1 MKDNRNRNR
10 RNSADNKNDAFIE
23 KVLFINRTTK
33 VTKGGKNLGF
43 AALVVVGDG
52 VSSAG
57 FALGKANEVADAI
70 KKGIGKA
77 RKQVVL
83 IKKKGT
89 TIPHQIIGKFGAAGI
104 LLKPATEGTGVIA
117 CSPVRAVCE
126 CAGIKD
132 ILTKNL
138 KNTTNPVN
146 VVKATF
152 QGLLSLKGGQKNLEE
167 TLEAT
172 SEVTPEVAS
181 EVTSEVV
188 SEGTPEVAS
197 EGTPEVASEVTPDA
211 TSETSSE
218 TTPKD

>member
-1 MKDNRNRNR
+1 MKDNRNKN
-10 RNSADNKNDAFIE
+10 NSANNKGEAFIE

-70 KKGIGKA
+70 RKGIGKA
-77 RKQVVL
+77 KKQITS

-89 TIPHQIIGKFGAAGI
+89 TIPHQVIGKFGAAGI
-104 LLKPATEGTGVIA
+104 LLKPAAQGTGVIA

-152 QGLLSLKGGQKNLEE
+152 EGLKSLKG
-167 TLEAT
+167 
-172 SEVTPEVAS
+172 
-181 EVTSEVV
+181 
-188 SEGTPEVAS
+188 
-197 EGTPEVASEVTPDA
+197 
-211 TSETSSE
+211 
-218 TTPKD
+218 

>member
-1 MKDNRNRNR
+1 LNENRNK
-10 RNSADNKNDAFIE
+10 NKDTEKKGEAFIE

-33 VTKGGKNLGF
+33 VTKGGKNLSF

-52 VSSAG
+52 ESSAG

-70 KKGIGKA
+70 KKGISKA
-77 RKQVVL
+77 RKAVIT

-89 TIPHQIIGKFGAAGI
+89 TIPHQVIGKFGAAGI
-104 LLKPATEGTGVIA
+104 LLKPAAKGTGVVA

-152 QGLLSLKGGQKNLEE
+152 EGLKSLKG
-167 TLEAT
+167 
-172 SEVTPEVAS
+172 
-181 EVTSEVV
+181 
-188 SEGTPEVAS
+188 
-197 EGTPEVASEVTPDA
+197 
-211 TSETSSE
+211 
-218 TTPKD
+218 

>member
-1 MKDNRNRNR
+1 MKDNRNRN
-10 RNSADNKNDAFIE
+10 NSADNKDKAFIE

-43 AALVVVGDG
+43 TALVVVGDG

-70 KKGIGKA
+70 RKGIGKA
-77 RKQVVL
+77 RKQIVP
-83 IKKKGT
+83 INKKGT
-89 TIPHQIIGKFGAAGI
+89 TIPHQVIGKFGAAGI
-104 LLKPATEGTGVIA
+104 LLKPAAQGTGVVA

-152 QGLLSLKGGQKNLEE
+152 KGLQSLKGDQRK
-167 TLEAT
+167 
-172 SEVTPEVAS
+172 S
-181 EVTSEVV
+181 
-188 SEGTPEVAS
+188 
-197 EGTPEVASEVTPDA
+197 
-211 TSETSSE
+211 
-218 TTPKD
+218 

>member
-1 MKDNRNRNR
+1 MKDNRNRN
-10 RNSADNKNDAFIE
+10 NSANNKDEAFIE

-43 AALVVVGDG
+43 TALVVVGDG

-70 KKGIGKA
+70 RKGIGKA
-77 RKQVVL
+77 RKQ
-83 IKKKGT
+83 ITSINKKGT
-89 TIPHQIIGKFGAAGI
+89 TIPHQVIGKFGAAGI
-104 LLKPATEGTGVIA
+104 LLKPAAQGTGVIA

-152 QGLLSLKGGQKNLEE
+152 EGLKSLKGDRVEE
-167 TLEAT
+167 TSNIA
-172 SEVTPEVAS
+172 
-181 EVTSEVV
+181 
-188 SEGTPEVAS
+188 
-197 EGTPEVASEVTPDA
+197 
-211 TSETSSE
+211 
-218 TTPKD
+218 PKD

>member
-1 MKDNRNRNR
+1 MKDNRNRN
-10 RNSADNKNDAFIE
+10 NSANNKDEAFIE

-43 AALVVVGDG
+43 TALVVVGDG

-70 KKGIGKA
+70 RKGIGKA
-77 RKQVVL
+77 RKQITL
-83 IKKKGT
+83 INKKGT
-89 TIPHQIIGKFGAAGI
+89 TIPHQVVGKFGAAGI
-104 LLKPATEGTGVIA
+104 LLKPATQGTGVIA

-152 QGLLSLKGGQKNLEE
+152 EGLKSLKGDRPK
-167 TLEAT
+167 EA
-172 SEVTPEVAS
+172 SNVA
-181 EVTSEVV
+181 
-188 SEGTPEVAS
+188 
-197 EGTPEVASEVTPDA
+197 
-211 TSETSSE
+211 
-218 TTPKD
+218 PKD

>member
-1 MKDNRNRNR
+1 LKDNRNRN
-10 RNSADNKNDAFIE
+10 NSADNKGEAFIE

-43 AALVVVGDG
+43 TALVVVGDG
-52 VSSAG
+52 ISSAG

-70 KKGIGKA
+70 RKGIGKA
-77 RKQVVL
+77 RKQITL
-83 IKKKGT
+83 INKKGT
-89 TIPHQIIGKFGAAGI
+89 TIPHQVVGKFGAAGI
-104 LLKPATEGTGVIA
+104 LLKPAAQGTGVIA

-152 QGLLSLKGGQKNLEE
+152 EGLKSLKGDRAEE
-167 TLEAT
+167 TSNIA
-172 SEVTPEVAS
+172 
-181 EVTSEVV
+181 
-188 SEGTPEVAS
+188 
-197 EGTPEVASEVTPDA
+197 
-211 TSETSSE
+211 
-218 TTPKD
+218 PKD

>member
-1 MKDNRNRNR
+1 MKDNRNRN
-10 RNSADNKNDAFIE
+10 NSADNKGEAFIE

-43 AALVVVGDG
+43 TALVVVGDG
-52 VSSAG
+52 ISSAG

-70 KKGIGKA
+70 RKGIGKA
-77 RKQVVL
+77 RKQITL
-83 IKKKGT
+83 INKKGT
-89 TIPHQIIGKFGAAGI
+89 TIPHQVVGKFGAAGI
-104 LLKPATEGTGVIA
+104 LLKPAAQGTGVIA

-152 QGLLSLKGGQKNLEE
+152 EGLKSLKGDRAEE
-167 TLEAT
+167 TSNIA
-172 SEVTPEVAS
+172 
-181 EVTSEVV
+181 
-188 SEGTPEVAS
+188 
-197 EGTPEVASEVTPDA
+197 
-211 TSETSSE
+211 
-218 TTPKD
+218 PKD

>member
-1 MKDNRNRNR
+1 LKDNRNRN
-10 RNSADNKNDAFIE
+10 NSADNKAGAFIE

-70 KKGIGKA
+70 RKGIGKA

-89 TIPHQIIGKFGAAGI
+89 TIPHQVIGKFGAAGI
-104 LLKPATEGTGVIA
+104 LLKPAAQGTGVVA

-152 QGLLSLKGGQKNLEE
+152 EGLKSLKGDREE
-167 TLEAT
+167 PL
-172 SEVTPEVAS
+172 AS
-181 EVTSEVV
+181 V
-188 SEGTPEVAS
+188 
-197 EGTPEVASEVTPDA
+197 
-211 TSETSSE
+211 
-218 TTPKD
+218 KD